1 MRHNQMGFQSHVV
14 QAQPTQAIP
23 LNIARYRKTVNC
35 AMWGGADNIGC
46 LLSAFWCSHSFG
58 TSKSLLF
65 IDLPYYAIYDYFC
78 FS

>member
-46 LLSAFWCSHSFG
+46 LLSAF
-58 TSKSLLF
+58 
-65 IDLPYYAIYDYFC
+65 
-78 FS
+78 